1 MTLKINKLS
10 KRYHN
15 KWVLRDISF
24 EAKRGEVF
32 GIIGE
37 NAVGKS
43 TLLRLISGI
52 EKPNSGEIT
61 FVNRENFTSSY
72 LCNNSVKGWKNLFS
86 KPLPCSESENQ
97 QTQFY
102 EELEKQNSV
111 FIVDNCFS
119 NLDQFTKSKIFTK
132 LKSVTIEKNL
142 VTILAANDEEDIFS
156 VCDQVAVL
164 SGGYIAQIGTPRE
177 IYEKP
182 DCVASARALGRCNLI
197 VSRRVTFNNQNSL
210 EFQTLTGS
218 HRLLLDKVE
227 KSTLGAITNNVS
239 LAIRPEHIS
248 ISFGA
253 SFPEDNLLKAKIV
266 GIEYLGATT
275 RLQLDAAGLI
285 LEALVLRL
293 VGLNIGDECVVGLP
307 PDRISVLKS

>member
-1 MTLKINKLS
+1 MTLKITKLS

-24 EAKRGEVF
+24 EAKRGEIF

-37 NAVGKS
+37 NGVGKS
-43 TLLRLISGI
+43 TLLRLISGN
-52 EKPNSGEIT
+52 EKPNSGKISFEDG
-61 FVNRENFTSSY
+61 ENFSSSY
-72 LCNNSVKGWKNLFS
+72 LGNNSLKGWKNLFS
-86 KPLPCSESENQ
+86 KPLPCSEGESQQVNFIEETENPR
-97 QTQFY
+97 
-102 EELEKQNSV
+102 SV
-111 FIVDNCFS
+111 FILDNGFN
-119 NLDQFTKSKIFTK
+119 NLDQFTKNKVLSK
-132 LKSVTIEKNL
+132 LKSITKEKNL
-142 VTILAANDEEDIFS
+142 VTILASNNEEEIFS

-164 SGGYIAQIGTPRE
+164 SDGYVSQIGTPRE

-182 DCVASARALGRCNLI
+182 DCVASAKALGRCNLI

-218 HRLLLDKVE
+218 HRLLLDQVE